1 MQRDIAALDV
11 RLLLAF
17 DALMTARNVT
27 NAATRLGLTQQG
39 LSGQIARLRTLFGD
53 PLFVRGSAGVAPTP
67 RAEALLP
74 LVRLALARLEELV
87 EAPAF
92 DPKRFRGVVTLAAS
106 DYAMALLLPP
116 LLKRLQMQAP
126 WLRLAVRPVSAL
138 AFATEMRDGAADFAL
153 TVPQFTP
160 PGLCTRPIFEERYQ
174 GAVRHDHPL
183 AAGAV
188 TLEGFCAFPHLLVAP
203 NRGDFHG
210 PTDDALAAAG
220 RSRHIAITVPS
231 FSVVA
236 AMLEAT
242 DLVAVLPAR
251 LLSQTRRNLH
261 VFETPVP
268 VQGFALNAYWPDRLD
283 ADPMHRWFRDFSFS
297 ALGAS
302 GLR

>member
-1 MQRDIAALDV
+1 MQRDIAALDT

-27 NAATRLGLTQQG
+27 QAAARLGLTQQG

-53 PLFVRGSAGVAPTP
+53 PLFVRGGAGVAPTP
-67 RAEALLP
+67 RAEALQP
-74 LVRLALARLEELV
+74 LVRLALASLAGLI
-87 EAPAF
+87 EAPRF
-92 DPKRFRGVVTLAAS
+92 DPARFSGVVTLAAS

-116 LLKRLQMQAP
+116 LLKQLQIQAP
-126 WLRLAVRPVSAL
+126 GLRLAVRPVSAL
-138 AFATEMRDGAADFAL
+138 SFADDMRDGAADLAL

-160 PGLCTRPIFEERYQ
+160 PGLSSRPIFEERYQ

-183 AAGAV
+183 AAGPV
-188 TLEGFCAFPHLLVAP
+188 TLDGFCAYPHLLVAP

-220 RSRHIAITVPS
+220 RSRHIAIAVPS

-242 DLVAVLPAR
+242 DLVAVLPSK
-251 LLSQTRRNLH
+251 LLGQTRRKLH

-283 ADPMHRWFRDFSFS
+283 ADPMQRWFRDFSFA
-297 ALGAS
+297 ALAA
-302 GLR
+302 